1 MRFLQ
6 MGNELV
12 ESAFAR
18 LAWHDHQPLLP
29 PLQQALAS
37 GQVEFRT
44 CLLAAVT
51 LHALLLKYH
60 AHIAL
65 EKGQPLGRILSVFLR
80 HFRCR

>member
-18 LAWHDHQPLLP
+18 LTRHDHQPLLA
-29 PLQQALAS
+29 PLQQTFAG
-37 GQVEFRT
+37 GQVEFRARLFT
-44 CLLAAVT
+44 AVT
-51 LHALLLKYH
+51 LHAVLLEYY

-65 EKGQPLGRILSVFLR
+65 EEGQPLGRVLGVFLR
-80 HFRCR
+80 HFRRR

>member
-18 LAWHDHQPLLP
+18 LTRHDHQPLLA
-29 PLQQALAS
+29 PLQQTLAG
-37 GQVEFRT
+37 GQVEFRARF
-44 CLLAAVT
+44 LAAMT
-51 LHALLLKYH
+51 LHAVLLEHY

-65 EKGQPLGRILSVFLR
+65 EESQPLDCVLGVLLR
-80 HFRCR
+80 HFRRR